1 MNNTGVTGQFLPPKT
16 DFECAYV
23 IPPTHFRTRQTY
35 RHIYIYISR
44 EISIEH
50 PSVGL
55 ASLAQLRTEKHREV
69 GRGVSV
75 LRRCG
80 SVMEGVMA
88 LPRRR
93 HGCKIR
99 WAEIVRRGESL
110 CGID

>member
-1 MNNTGVTGQFLPPKT
+1 MGTIFL
-16 DFECAYV
+16 V
-23 IPPTHFRTRQTY
+23 N
-35 RHIYIYISR
+35 IYISR

-99 WAEIVRRGESL
+99 WAEIVKKRREFLWYRLTCYCMELLWLASFG
-110 CGID
+110 